1 MASYSY
7 RRMEE
12 NAIDIVNLIAG
23 VVLAISPWVLGFA
36 GAGFAWNA
44 WTVGAL
50 VALIAIGALV
60 SFQRWEE
67 WVNLVLGIW
76 AIASPWVLGFSA
88 NGGAMATHVIVGLVV
103 AILAAIELWLAA
115 HRPFSTV

>member
-1 MASYSY
+1 MATYSN
-7 RRMEE
+7 RRTQE

-44 WTVGAL
+44 WIVGVVVAL
-50 VALIAIGALV
+50 VAIGALV
-60 SFQRWEE
+60 AFRQWEE

-76 AIASPWVLGFSA
+76 AIVSPWVLGFSA
-88 NGGAMATHVIVGLVV
+88 DSGAAVTHVIVGLVV
-103 AILAAIELWLAA
+103 ALLAAVELWLAM
-115 HRPFSTV
+115 HRPLSAV